1 MSPTVPRSRTFS
13 LLMAV
18 LLAVAAVLAG
28 SAAARADDPVA
39 AAKQYLPR
47 VPLAGANDWSC
58 KPSAAHPDPVV
69 LVHGTFGPPFAN
81 WAAMAPAL
89 KADGYCVFALEYG
102 IHMLGIP
109 GTGDIPAS
117 AGQLKTFVDGVLA
130 ATGAQKVDLVG
141 HSQGG
146 MMPRYYIR
154 YLGGASKVND
164 LVALAPSNHGTK
176 LPLTPVAG
184 AAGCV
189 ACDQQ
194 FWGSDFLA
202 HLNAGH
208 ETEPG
213 VDYTVIETT
222 YDEVVTPYTSAFL
235 SGDSAHVT
243 NVTVQ
248 DTCPGRPDEH
258 LLIAFDPASV
268 GWVENALGRSGP
280 GDPGYAP
287 SCTGIPDEAKKQAR
301 TLAGYTNVPVT
312 W

>member
-1 MSPTVPRSRTFS
+1 MSRSRTFA
-13 LLMAV
+13 LFTALF
-18 LLAVAAVLAG
+18 LAVSAVLAG
-28 SAAARADDPVA
+28 SGAAQADDPVA

-47 VPLAGANDWSC
+47 VPVAGANDWGC
-58 KPSAAHPDPVV
+58 KPSAAHPNPVV

-89 KADGYCVFALEYG
+89 KAAGYCVFALEYG

-130 ATGAQKVDLVG
+130 ATGAGKVDLVG

-184 AAGCV
+184 TAGCV

-194 FWGSDFLA
+194 FWGSDFLR
-202 HLNAGH
+202 HLNDGH
-208 ETEPG
+208 ETEAG
-213 VDYTVIETT
+213 VDYTVLETKF
-222 YDEVVTPYTSAFL
+222 DEVVTPYTSAFL
-235 SGDSAHVT
+235 SGDAAHLT
-243 NVTVQ
+243 NDTVQ
-248 DTCPGRPDEH
+248 DKCPGRPDEH
-258 LLIAFDPASV
+258 LLIAFDPASIS
-268 GWVENALGRSGP
+268 WVEDALGRTGP
-280 GDPGYAP
+280 GDPGFKP
-287 SCTGIPDEAKKQAR
+287 SCASIPDEAKKQAR
-301 TLAGYTNVPVT
+301 TLAGYANVPVT